1 MQSGSRS
8 RPVSTPSR
16 TSGST
21 AAHRTAPSAR
31 ATGATRKSIPTR
43 KEDDRCARTAVIA
56 HELRRLSVNRGRPA
70 LDEPLLAL
78 PSELRGASPGEVCA
92 GDAAEHRASVE
103 PAQAV
108 AESVPGAPHREHR
121 LRLAAGHQIAGE
133 VIEPLAAENDP
144 VVVDAARVAE
154 PTRSSSAC
162 GCASGPREA

>member
-43 KEDDRCARTAVIA
+43 EEDDRCARTAVVA
-56 HELRRLSVNRGRPA
+56 HELRRLSVDGGRPA

-78 PSELRGASPGEVCA
+78 PCELRGASPGEVCA
-92 GDAAEHRASVE
+92 GDAAEHRGSVE
-103 PAQAV
+103 PAERG
-108 AESVPGAPHREHR
+108 AESVPGAPQPQPQ
-121 LRLAAGHQIAGE
+121 LRHA
-133 VIEPLAAENDP
+133 
-144 VVVDAARVAE
+144 
-154 PTRSSSAC
+154 
-162 GCASGPREA
+162 